1 MKKEKVIINLNLG
14 ELEDSMVGCCEV
26 AVGALV
32 LNAVS
37 LAIYAGYNIKL
48 KAKEA
53 QLEKRTKELEK
64 KNGAEQKQ
72 IDQLKLEVEKLK
84 GGKHD

>member
-1 MKKEKVIINLNLG
+1 MI
-14 ELEDSMVGCCEV
+14 SCCEV

-64 KNGAEQKQ
+64 KNGREQTQ
-72 IDQLKLEVEKLK
+72 INELKARIKELERRSK
-84 GGKHD
+84 